1 MNENDIPQ
9 MPPEYQAQ
17 LQQIMR
23 QRQMAQML
31 MQQNMAPQGT
41 EVISGHAVRQ
51 SPMSQIARALA
62 GLTSAYGVS
71 KSDQNAAEVA
81 RGMSQAQAEEG
92 KRLFGVFQQNPA
104 QGVAEAASS
113 KFPQYQKLAKE
124 WQDALNLR
132 LKGAGEAMSTGG
144 DTQGAVATFQ
154 SGQIPTN
161 YQGKQYPAPAI
172 SQVPGPNGPIPMV
185 TTTDKFGVQ
194 DAKLGSG
201 GVNVTTKIAGKE
213 GEMALD
219 DLKTEKKDRQA
230 RAQIAK
236 ESLQSNQTAL
246 EALNEG
252 AKAGGGEGIKQA
264 IRKAGQAIGFSAPET
279 ASTEQLQMGLGDAI
293 LRKARALAPVTGEDV
308 KRLEAILGSVNTDP
322 QALVKMLSIYN
333 SLAVKELQTFNKW
346 VDYQG
351 ANLETPYAR
360 DLFKGAGIG
369 YEIEP
374 PPGNQTQQLRAIGE
388 LGKRGGDITQF
399 GINGQPFE
407 QGAQFDIRGGSQPA
421 APAQTQPNN
430 LSPAEEKRYQ
440 ELKARLQKL
449 QGGQ

>member
-1 MNENDIPQ
+1 MDQNDIPQ

-31 MQQNMAPQGT
+31 MQQNMAPQNT

-62 GLTSAYGVS
+62 GLTNAYGVS
-71 KSDQNAAEVA
+71 KSDENAANVA

-113 KFPQYQKLAKE
+113 KFPQYQKLAQE
-124 WQDALNLR
+124 WQKSLDAR
-132 LKGAGEAMSTGG
+132 LKGAGEAMATGG
-144 DTQGAVATFQ
+144 DIKGAVGTFG
-154 SGQIPTN
+154 SGQIPTD
-161 YQGKQYPAPAI
+161 YQGKTYPEPVV
-172 SQVPGPNGPIPMV
+172 SQVDGPNGKIPMV
-185 TTTDKFGVQ
+185 TTTDKFGVK
-194 DAKLGSG
+194 DAKLGSP
-201 GVNVTTKIAGKE
+201 GVNVTTKIGTRE

-219 DLKTEKKDRQA
+219 ALKEDKKARQE

-246 EALNEG
+246 QAIAEG
-252 AKAGGGEGIKQA
+252 AQSGGGEALKQS
-264 IRKAGQAIGFSAPET
+264 IRKAAQAFGVNAPET

-293 LRKARALAPVTGEDV
+293 LKKARALAPVTGEDV
-308 KRLEAILGSVNTDP
+308 VRLEKILGSVNTDP
-322 QALVKMLSIYN
+322 TALSKMMAIYN
-333 SLAVKELQTFNKW
+333 GLAVKELQTYNNW
-346 VDYQG
+346 VNTQ
-351 ANLETPYAR
+351 AQNLETPYAR

-369 YEIEP
+369 YEVQA
-374 PPGNQTQQLRAIGE
+374 PPGNQTQQLQAIGE
-388 LGKRGGDITQF
+388 LGRRGGDITQF

-407 QGAQFDIRGGSQPA
+407 EGAQFDIRGPAPNVKPGSAQQPLTIDQLT
-421 APAQTQPNN
+421 PQQKAQ
-430 LSPAEEKRYQ
+430 L
-440 ELKARLQKL
+440 LQL
-449 QGGQ
+449 LGGK

>member
-1 MNENDIPQ
+1 MDQNDIPQ

-17 LQQIMR
+17 LQQLMR
-23 QRQMAQML
+23 QRQIAQML
-31 MQQNMAPQGT
+31 MQQNLQPRETQ
-41 EVISGHAVRQ
+41 VISGHAVRQ
-51 SPMSQIARALA
+51 SPLSGIARALMGA
-62 GLTSAYGVS
+62 QGMSSL
-71 KSDQNAAEVA
+71 NAIDSQSTDVA
-81 RGMSQAQAEEG
+81 RTMSQAQAEEG
-92 KRLFGVFQQNPA
+92 KRLFSVFQQNPQ

-124 WQDALNLR
+124 WQDALNKR
-132 LKGAGEAMSTGG
+132 LEGAGNAMSTGG
-144 DTQGAVATFQ
+144 DTKGAVQTFQ
-154 SGQIPTN
+154 SGQIPAE
-161 YQGKQYPAPAI
+161 YQPKAMPAPVVQ
-172 SQVPGPNGPIPMV
+172 QVDGPNGKIPMV
-185 TTTDKFGVQ
+185 VTTDKYGVQ

-201 GVNVTTKIAGKE
+201 GVNVTTKIGGKE

-219 DLKTEKKDRQA
+219 DLKAEKKDRQA

-246 EALNEG
+246 EALSEG
-252 AKAGGGEGIKQA
+252 AKAGGGEGYKQA
-264 IRKAGQAIGFSAPET
+264 IRKAGQAFGFAAPET

-308 KRLEAILGSVNTDP
+308 VRLEKILGSVNTDP
-322 QALVKMLSIYN
+322 QALNKMLAVYN
-333 SLAVKELQTFNKW
+333 ALAVKELQTYNQW
-346 VDYQG
+346 TSHQA

-369 YEIEP
+369 YEVQA
-374 PPGNQTQQLRAIGE
+374 PPGNQTQQLQAIGE
-388 LGKRGGDITQF
+388 LANRGGDISQF

-407 QGAQFDIRGGSQPA
+407 PGAKFDIRGGSQPA
-421 APAQTQPNN
+421 APAQPSK
-430 LSPAEEKRYQ
+430 LSPADEKRYQ